1 MKNKLLTL
9 AAGLALVVMAG
20 KFFAVPLLA
29 QVRAA
34 LVQNVDEHGRIPYQS
49 TSQGGNCNGVLQ
61 CDAFF
66 PAVPN
71 NKRLV
76 ITHFD
81 TLVFVQN
88 SGSLIYMFLST
99 APATFSSNKAYPE
112 FTAGPPYAGD
122 NTFISSRSVQFY
134 VDAGSAP
141 VVHFNASQGV
151 YPVSLTLTGYLL
163 DCTSGCAAIAQ

>member
-29 QVRAA
+29 PVRAA

-49 TSQGGNCNGVLQ
+49 PSQGGNCNGVLQ

-81 TLVFVQN
+81 TLV
-88 SGSLIYMFLST
+88 
-99 APATFSSNKAYPE
+99 
-112 FTAGPPYAGD
+112 
-122 NTFISSRSVQFY
+122 RSEEHTSELQSPCNLVCR
-134 VDAGSAP
+134 
-141 VVHFNASQGV
+141 
-151 YPVSLTLTGYLL
+151 LL
-163 DCTSGCAAIAQ
+163 LE

>member
-9 AAGLALVVMAG
+9 AAGLALVVIAG
-20 KFFAVPLLA
+20 KFLAVPLLA

-49 TSQGGNCNGVLQ
+49 SSQNSNCGPGILQ
-61 CDAFF
+61 CDVFF

-81 TLVFVQN
+81 TFVLVNN
-88 SGSLIYMFLST
+88 SGNLIYMYLST
-99 APATFSSNKAYPE
+99 ATSSNRAYPE
-112 FTAGPPYAGD
+112 FTAGPPFAGD
-122 NTFISSRSVQFY
+122 STYVSSRPVEYY

-141 VVHFNASQGV
+141 VAHFNATQQV
-151 YPVSLTLTGYLL
+151 APLTITLTGYLV

>member
-9 AAGLALVVMAG
+9 AAGLTLVVMAG

-34 LVQNVDEHGRIPYQS
+34 LVQNVDERGRIPYQA
-49 TSQGGNCNGVLQ
+49 TYLNTTCLGNLFH
-61 CDAFF
+61 CDYNFA
-66 PAVPN
+66 AIPN

-81 TLVFVQN
+81 AAYQVNNFGGLQDVV
-88 SGSLIYMFLST
+88 LST
-99 APATFSSNKAYPE
+99 AGICCSAAYPE
-112 FTAGPPYAGD
+112 FTAGAPSSG
-122 NTFISSRSVQFY
+122 NNSFSSSRVIEYY
-134 VDAGSAP
+134 VDAGNA
-141 VVHFNASQGV
+141 VKVHVDATDFIIPIAR
-151 YPVSLTLTGYLL
+151 LTLTGYLL